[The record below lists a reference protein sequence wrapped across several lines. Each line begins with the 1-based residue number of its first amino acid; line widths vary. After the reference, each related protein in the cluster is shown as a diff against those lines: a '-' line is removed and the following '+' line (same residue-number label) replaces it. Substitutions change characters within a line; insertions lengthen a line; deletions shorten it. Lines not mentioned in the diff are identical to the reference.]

1 MVKSIILM
9 SYKTEP
15 KNILENAIHN
25 SNIELFLEYF
35 TVDNITEHILAQI
48 VPKPELHLPFEL
60 SMENNSALC
69 EKISDHSWCMIYH
82 TMNENNM
89 KLFNIILKYISITKI
104 ISYILHA
111 GLTLNN
117 LDIIDSVVAHGY
129 DITSVFEDS
138 LPTYC
143 DIMDDA
149 TYDSNIAV
157 KLDTILYLEKYG
169 IYISDYANDV
179 ALIFLY
185 YDDLFALNYCLEI
198 CSHTD
203 GANYIL
209 SEVLYIDVA
218 VIQLLLNYGAN
229 LNKLSLDQIQSVIHN
244 KDNLNVITYLIE
256 NGLDIMHCINDVIL
270 YSVIYKDLNMI
281 KLFISL
287 GADIHFDNDI
297 LLYCACKMGEIEII
311 ALLLELGSFDD
322 NILLFIEK
330 DYSKYKY
337 WQVDTPLP
345 PKKLC
350 EIVKLLLTYNSTIIN
365 PSYIFCVYANYN
377 KHSKYI
383 EEELFRI
390 FLDYGIDFNF
400 KYKSL
405 YILEFLSQRGLY
417 QLIKICLEY
426 GADPH
431 INNCGPLKEALLANK
446 IKTTRVFL
454 KTGSYTDSNW
464 CFGVEEKMIK
474 LLDKYHIEHNLK
486 KIDNK
491 S

>member
-1 MVKSIILM
+1 M
-9 SYKTEP
+9 SRKTDP
-15 KNILENAIHN
+15 KYILEGAILN

-48 VPKPELHLPFEL
+48 VPKPELYLPFEL
-60 SMENNSALC
+60 SMENNPALC

-117 LDIIDSVVAHGY
+117 LDIIDSVVTHGY
-129 DITSVFEDS
+129 DITSVFKDA
-138 LPTYC
+138 LPTYH
-143 DIMDDA
+143 DIIDDA
-149 TYDSNIAV
+149 NYDSNIAV
-157 KLDTILYLEKYG
+157 KLDTILHLAQYG
-169 IYISDYANDV
+169 IYISDYTNDV

-185 YDDLFALNYCLEI
+185 YDDLFALKYCLEN
-198 CSHTD
+198 
-203 GANYIL
+203 GANVNYIL
-209 SEVLYIDVA
+209 SEVLYIDINVM
-218 VIQLLLNYGAN
+218 QLLLNYGAN
-229 LNKLSLDQIQSVIHN
+229 LNKLNLDQIQSIIHN

-281 KLFISL
+281 KFFINL

-311 ALLLELGSFDD
+311 TLLLELGAYDD

-337 WQVDTPLP
+337 WQLDTESP

-365 PSYIFCVYANYN
+365 PSYVFCVYANYN

-390 FLDYGIDFNF
+390 FLDYRIDFNF

-426 GADPH
+426 GADLY
-431 INNCGPLKEALLANK
+431 INNCSALKEALLANN
-446 IKTTRVFL
+446 IKTTRTLL
-454 KTGSYTDSNW
+454 KEGSYVDSNW